1 MGMQP
6 LMEVVDRVTDA
17 LMNDPRTENANFE
30 VANDRG
36 ILTLQGTVEKEVI
49 RQAAEEIARQQE
61 GVLTVINEIKVR

>member
-1 MGMQP
+1 MNMQK

-17 LMNDPRTENANFE
+17 LMNDPRTKNAMFD

-36 ILTLQGTVEKEVI
+36 ILTLQGTVDKEEI

>member
-36 ILTLQGTVEKEVI
+36 ILTLQGTVGKEVI